1 MEKEKLKELLSIT
14 GNEQDVQLDFILDDV
29 TEIIKCY
36 CNIESVPAGLV
47 NTGYRMAIDI
57 YRAESIGEETTPMQV
72 TSVSIGGTST
82 GFANSTDTIKDTILK
97 SYKAVLN
104 RFRKLGW

>member
-1 MEKEKLKELLSIT
+1 MEKEKLKELLNIT
-14 GNEQDVQLDFILDDV
+14 GNEQDVQLEFILDDV
-29 TEIIKCY
+29 TEIIKSY
-36 CNIESVPAGLV
+36 CNIESVPDGLI

-57 YRAESIGEETTPMQV
+57 YRAESIGEAAMPMQV
-72 TSVSIGGTST
+72 SSVSIGGTAT
-82 GFANSTDTIKDTILK
+82 GFTNSSDSIKDTILK